1 MWTVQE
7 VTLSTLDKVEI
18 SCRNM
23 ILPWRDILL
32 AADAIRT
39 AKYRWGGSEEA
50 MKLLLQLTL
59 YLGSKRY
66 AGVKEVLDDNPGNVH
81 NDPLAFSILTN
92 ARKKKSSDPK
102 DKIFAL
108 HGVLEELEVPFPAP
122 DYRKSVEQVYRESV
136 IATINYD
143 RNPYCLYHAPS
154 DHCRDGLASWVPD
167 WSDTGWSESDTRYG
181 ILLDRFAACGPEKA
195 KWRFSENPKQLIIT
209 AKIVDTLIYRANP
222 LLVAED
228 VWRDTMDGT
237 FQQRI
242 PGPGSHDFIQFH
254 HSAYSILKSWVEV
267 SQWADYPT
275 GESSKEALQR
285 TLVSDDPACNDD
297 AARGGA
303 FEHWYNVMTASELK
317 IMEMV
322 LSKSQLER
330 PLPTAPAQREAFFQA
345 CMARIPEA
353 QHMFMAVR
361 SGQGSRFHFK
371 AIAFSQKKCFF
382 YTEKGVSAPRLIRCR
397 PQLKWEM

>member
-7 VTLSTLDKVEI
+7 VTLSLLGKIEI
-18 SCRNM
+18 YCGNT
-23 ILPWRDILL
+23 ILPWQSIVL
-32 AADAIRT
+32 AADALGT
-39 AKYRWGGSEEA
+39 AKYRWGCWEEA

-81 NDPLAFSILTN
+81 NDPWAFSILTN

-143 RNPYCLYHAPS
+143 RNLYCLYHAPS
-154 DHCRDGLASWVPD
+154 DHRRDGLASWVPD
-167 WSDTGWSESDTRYG
+167 WSDTGWTESDARYG

-195 KWRFSENPKQLIIT
+195 KWRFSENQKQLIIT
-209 AKIVDTLIYRANP
+209 AKIVDTLIYHASP

-228 VWRDTMDGT
+228 VWRATMDGT
-237 FQQRI
+237 LPERI
-242 PGPGSHDFIQFH
+242 QGAGRHDFIQFH
-254 HSAYSILKSWVEV
+254 HSTYSILKSWVEV

-275 GESSKEALQR
+275 GESTKEALQR
-285 TLVSDDPACNDD
+285 TLIDDDASNND

-303 FEHWYNVMTASELK
+303 FEHWYNVMTAGELE
-317 IMEMV
+317 IH
-322 LSKSQLER
+322 L
-330 PLPTAPAQREAFFQA
+330 T
-345 CMARIPEA
+345 
-353 QHMFMAVR
+353 
-361 SGQGSRFHFK
+361 G
-371 AIAFSQKKCFF
+371 
-382 YTEKGVSAPRLIRCR
+382 PR
-397 PQLKWEM
+397 